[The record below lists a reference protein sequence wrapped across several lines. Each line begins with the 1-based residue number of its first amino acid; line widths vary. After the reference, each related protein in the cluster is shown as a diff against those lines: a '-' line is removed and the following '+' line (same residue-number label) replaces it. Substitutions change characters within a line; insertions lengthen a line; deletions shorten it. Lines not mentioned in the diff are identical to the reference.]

1 MKMSKAYMQRFYEDM
16 IRWNLASSKRE
27 HAEELA
33 HYVGH
38 ELADTELTGEELER
52 ELVTSYHELKELHAE
67 SNITID
73 EWVQWV
79 KEGIKEYQSWLEE

>member
-1 MKMSKAYMQRFYEDM
+1 MFKFYASM
-16 IRWNLASSKRE
+16 VKWNLASSKRE
-27 HAEELA
+27 YAEELA

-38 ELADTELTGEELER
+38 ELANREITGDELER
-52 ELVTSYHELKELHAE
+52 ELVISYYELYELHAE

-73 EWVQWV
+73 EWARWV